1 MVSSVRAVHSSPT
14 HDFSK
19 EPMPSITLIEG
30 IGVSGDAHAGTTI
43 QHRSRVARDPSTPNL
58 RQVHLIHGEL
68 FDHLRDEGFTVEPG
82 SLGENI
88 TTRGVDLLELPVGT
102 RLSIGEATVVVTGL
116 RNPCRQ
122 IDDLQPGLMKRLV
135 FKDDDGHVRRLAG
148 IMGIVARGGVV
159 RPGDQII
166 VDLPPPPHYPLT
178 TV

>member
-1 MVSSVRAVHSSPT
+1 
-14 HDFSK
+14 
-19 EPMPSITLIEG
+19 
-30 IGVSGDAHAGTTI
+30 
-43 QHRSRVARDPSTPNL
+43 
-58 RQVHLIHGEL
+58 
-68 FDHLRDEGFTVEPG
+68 VEPG

-102 RLSIGEATVVVTGL
+102 RLRIGEATVVVTGL

-148 IMGIVARGGVV
+148 VMGIVARGGVV

-166 VDLPPPPHYPLT
+166 VDLPPLAASTRSPPSDKLAEGTGTPGASGGPESGSTRAGLRLRDWVGGSGGGSAR
-178 TV
+178 TVVQGEARLSVGLPSDKRAQP